1 MVAAAVASV
10 AIILLLCDVTHA
22 FSSPFSRR
30 IQLQNQRDC
39 SLLTR
44 SLFPSSSSLL
54 TSSSLKI
61 DDTRKRRIKSFEP
74 YATTIAT
81 IATTERLRRKNKV
94 KRNSNSSPGNFHI
107 ASTALFSTTAPTLIT
122 NGKNINDAA
131 APSNAECHDSI
142 NGGTERMYAQ
152 FSPRT
157 KKLLTTIVFFVKY
170 TISLYQP
177 QTNTTNT
184 PTYSYDDEEISDK
197 PKPTFM
203 QTLRQLNQSRKN
215 LLSLIGYDSRILGPS
230 FTFLVLGALAES
242 IQPHYFAQCLSCVAT
257 LTSDISHFRQALLG
271 LGITGLLGALFTG
284 MRGALFWIAGSRGNY
299 NVRVKTLSNIL
310 HQETEFFDGT
320 ETGVL
325 LSRINNDVNKIG
337 NVVSFHVNIML
348 RQTVQFLFGSVYL
361 LKMSL
366 PLAAYAAVGIL
377 AVAKVSAV
385 YGRFARTMSN
395 RVQKL
400 LADGSA
406 IAETSF
412 RMSETVRS
420 FNGMSYER
428 QKYEQSQFNALELE
442 EVQAWAYGTHK
453 VVSDVLEVSFKI
465 GLLLTTW
472 KLGVLG
478 KLDTNNLIAFLSYV
492 EFVLNSSNEVGDQW
506 AKIQSSIGASESV
519 FDLVRRVPKIR
530 DPDPSSVML
539 NVTDVNGQL
548 QSQTLPNQQQPLS
561 KHANNEM
568 VSSSTTPPIISFQNM
583 TLQYKSMTSNALTDL
598 SASFNPGDRVAI
610 VGRSGSGK
618 SSILRSILRF
628 YDPSSGSISLN
639 GNNLRT
645 LSRSQLSDQIVVVEQ
660 EPHLFPMT
668 LLENVL
674 YGIDKDCIVNNDI
687 AGDSAAVYSEDF
699 RQAAVEALFLAGL
712 PIAGEEVKPT
722 TTTETATETTS
733 ILNGDE
739 THHSNNNIN
748 EEDIMPTNDNDA
760 YKGLL
765 GLELDT
771 RVGEGGRTL
780 SGGQRQRVAI
790 ARALVRNPDV
800 LLLDEPTAAL
810 DSKSEYTVIKAL
822 KAAMKRTR
830 CMIMVTHR
838 LGVIKSL
845 DVNKVIVLR
854 DGRIAEIGHP
864 EELMS
869 KEEGVFKE
877 LAAEQGIYAS
887 SSSSSSL
894 STNAL

>member
-22 FSSPFSRR
+22 FSSPSGRR
-30 IQLQNQRDC
+30 TQSQHYRDC

-54 TSSSLKI
+54 TSSSLKN

-74 YATTIAT
+74 YTTTIAT

-568 VSSSTTPPIISFQNM
+568 ESSSTTPPIISFQNM

-645 LSRSQLSDQIVVVEQ
+645 LSRSQLSDQIIVVEQ
-660 EPHLFPMT
+660 EHHLFPMT

-674 YGIDKDCIVNNDI
+674 YDI
-687 AGDSAAVYSEDF
+687 E
-699 RQAAVEALFLAGL
+699 
-712 PIAGEEVKPT
+712 
-722 TTTETATETTS
+722 
-733 ILNGDE
+733 
-739 THHSNNNIN
+739 
-748 EEDIMPTNDNDA
+748 
-760 YKGLL
+760 
-765 GLELDT
+765 
-771 RVGEGGRTL
+771 
-780 SGGQRQRVAI
+780 
-790 ARALVRNPDV
+790 
-800 LLLDEPTAAL
+800 
-810 DSKSEYTVIKAL
+810 
-822 KAAMKRTR
+822 
-830 CMIMVTHR
+830 
-838 LGVIKSL
+838 
-845 DVNKVIVLR
+845 
-854 DGRIAEIGHP
+854 
-864 EELMS
+864 
-869 KEEGVFKE
+869 
-877 LAAEQGIYAS
+877 
-887 SSSSSSL
+887 
-894 STNAL
+894 